1 MSRGQVY
8 VVDDDILI
16 GQAICDL
23 VQSVDLAGTS
33 FSTAERFLDAYAEDG
48 PTVAVIDVRLPGLG
62 GLGLQKCLAERGAI
76 APVIFVTAFGD
87 AWTAVQA
94 MKGGAFDFFEKP
106 FKEQELLSRIQ
117 DGIAW
122 HAAKLR
128 ERQRPAA
135 EEPEADPAPQPE
147 ETAATEV
154 ERFMAAA
161 RRAERQGILAF
172 VEEAGPEP
180 PAARNG
186 QAGGLTPR
194 QVEILMA
201 LRDGA
206 SNKEIGRR
214 MGILEATVKVQL
226 KAIFRTLGVANRT
239 QAALAADRY
248 LGGAS
253 ADTPEAPGRPKPT
266 IPA

>member
-1 MSRGQVY
+1 VSNGLF
-8 VVDDDILI
+8 VVDDDSLI

-23 VQSVDLAGTS
+23 VQSVGLVGRA
-33 FSTAERFLDAYAEDG
+33 FSSAEHFLEAYAEDR

-62 GLGLQKCLAERGAI
+62 GLALQERLAAQGAI

-94 MKGGAFDFFEKP
+94 MKGGAFDFLEKP
-106 FKEQELLSRIQ
+106 FQEHDLLTRIQ
-117 DGIAW
+117 AGIAR
-122 HAAKLR
+122 HAEALA
-128 ERQRPAA
+128 ERRRPAA
-135 EEPEADPAPQPE
+135 EAPQADPAPPPQD
-147 ETAATEV
+147 TAAAEV

-172 VEEAGPEP
+172 VEEAGLETAPGGQV
-180 PAARNG
+180 AAW
-186 QAGGLTPR
+186 GLSPR

-226 KAIFRTLGVANRT
+226 KAIYRALGVCNRT
-239 QAALAADRY
+239 QAALAANRF
-248 LGGAS
+248 L
-253 ADTPEAPGRPKPT
+253 
-266 IPA
+266 

>member
-23 VQSVDLAGTS
+23 VQTVDLAGRA
-33 FSTAERFLDAYAEDG
+33 FSTGQRFLDAYAEDR

-62 GLGLQKCLAERGAI
+62 GLALQKRLAEQGAV

-87 AWTAVQA
+87 AWTAVTA

-128 ERQRPAA
+128 ERQRPDAG
-135 EEPEADPAPQPE
+135 EPQADLAPAPE
-147 ETAATEV
+147 DAAAVEV
-154 ERFMAAA
+154 ERFLAAA

-172 VEEAGPEP
+172 LEEPAP
-180 PAARNG
+180 PPPPGGNDAAW
-186 QAGGLTPR
+186 GLAPR

-226 KAIFRTLGVANRT
+226 KAIFRALGVANRT
-239 QAALAADRY
+239 QAALAASRY
-248 LGGAS
+248 LAGEGA
-253 ADTPEAPGRPKPT
+253 TEAAPAPAKPT